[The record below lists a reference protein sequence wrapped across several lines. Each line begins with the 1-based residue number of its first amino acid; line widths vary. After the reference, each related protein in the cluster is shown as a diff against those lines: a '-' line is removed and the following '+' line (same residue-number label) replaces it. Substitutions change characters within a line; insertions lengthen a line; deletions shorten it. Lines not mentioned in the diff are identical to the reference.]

1 MYRRPA
7 SGGGRARQGDDRAG
21 LAEVRI
27 GMAERT
33 RWEIVPRDRLEA
45 EHDTAGTDVAEAQQE
60 PVSEIEG
67 RAGHGSCIVAAMVSL
82 DPLGE
87 WLEGR

>member
-7 SGGGRARQGDDRAG
+7 SGGWRARQGDDRAR

-27 GMAERT
+27 GMAART
-33 RWEIVPRDRLEA
+33 RWEIVPWNRLEA
-45 EHDTAGTDVAEAQQE
+45 EHDAAGTDVAEAQQE

-67 RAGHGSCIVAAMVSL
+67 RAGHGRCIVAAAVSL
-82 DPLGE
+82 DALGE